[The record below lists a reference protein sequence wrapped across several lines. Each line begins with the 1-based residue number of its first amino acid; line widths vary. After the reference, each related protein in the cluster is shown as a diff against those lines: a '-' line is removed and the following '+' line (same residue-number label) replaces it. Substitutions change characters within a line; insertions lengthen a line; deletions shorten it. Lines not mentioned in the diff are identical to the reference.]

1 MDQAETSRV
10 EHLASVLLAAALAA
24 DAAEHA
30 RVEQATAFARAWAA
44 AGEALL

>member
-1 MDQAETSRV
+1 MDNL
-10 EHLASVLLAAALAA
+10 HPDLAALAA

-44 AGEALL
+44 VGEALL

>member
-1 MDQAETSRV
+1 MDNM
-10 EHLASVLLAAALAA
+10 HPDLAALAAALAA

-44 AGEALL
+44 VGEALL

>member
-1 MDQAETSRV
+1 MDDLHTS
-10 EHLASVLLAAALAA
+10 LAALAAALAA